1 MTGFGIGRAGDQN
14 LSVVAE
20 ARSVNN
26 RFLDI
31 SLRIP
36 KALYSFE
43 TEIRELIRSKVE
55 RGRVTLAVN
64 EELANG
70 ETSAVRLDRDKAV
83 QYVKLLHDLQELT
96 GISGEI
102 RIEHLLSI
110 GDLFVSG
117 EDDEARQ
124 RLWDT
129 TRTAILAALDDLIS
143 SRGKEGD
150 ALVKDLLERLSTI
163 SQGLLV
169 IKELAGG
176 QTAEYRGRLAAR
188 LEVLVG
194 DIRLDHNRLEMELAI
209 AAEKLDITE
218 EIVRLDSHLTLFGDT
233 LCKDGAIG
241 KTLNFVLQEMG
252 REVNTIA
259 SKSWLF
265 EISQI
270 AVRMKETLEQLRE
283 QVQNLE

>member
-1 MTGFGIGRAGDQN
+1 MTGFGVGLAGDQN

-36 KALYSFE
+36 KGLYPFE
-43 TEIRELIRSKVE
+43 TEIRELIRTKVE
-55 RGRVTLAVN
+55 RGRVTLAIT
-64 EELANG
+64 EELSNSESSG
-70 ETSAVRLDRDKAV
+70 VKLDRDKAM
-83 QYVKLLHDLQELT
+83 QYLQMLRELQELG
-96 GISGEI
+96 GITGEI
-102 RIEHLLSI
+102 KLEHLLSA

-117 EDDEARQ
+117 DDDEARQ

-129 TRTAILAALDDLIS
+129 AKKAVLAALDDMAAS
-143 SRGKEGD
+143 GKREGD
-150 ALVKDLLERLSTI
+150 TLAKDLQERLATI
-163 SQGLLV
+163 RDGLEV
-169 IKELAGG
+169 IKALAAG
-176 QTAEYRGRLAAR
+176 QTAEYRNRLAAR
-188 LEVLVG
+188 LEQLIDDV
-194 DIRLDHNRLEMELAI
+194 RLDRNRLETELAI
-209 AAEKLDITE
+209 SAERLDITE
-218 EIVRLDSHLTLFGDT
+218 EIVRLDSHLNLFNDT
-233 LCKDGAIG
+233 LNKDGAIG

-265 EISQI
+265 DISQI

>member
-1 MTGFGIGRAGDQN
+1 MTGFGVGRAGDQT

-36 KALYSFE
+36 KGLYPFE
-43 TEIRELIRSKVE
+43 TEIRELIRTKVE
-55 RGRVTLAVN
+55 RGRVTLAVT
-64 EELANG
+64 EELSNAESG
-70 ETSAVRLDRDKAV
+70 GVRLDREKAT
-83 QYVKLLHDLQELT
+83 QYIKHLHELQELA
-96 GISGEI
+96 GITGEI
-102 RIEHLLSI
+102 RLEHLLAA
-110 GDLFVSG
+110 GDLFMSG
-117 EDDEARQ
+117 DDDEARQ
-124 RLWDT
+124 RLWE
-129 TRTAILAALDDLIS
+129 TARKAIHSALGDLAAS
-143 SRGKEGD
+143 GKREGD
-150 ALVKDLLERLSTI
+150 TLARDLQERLATI
-163 SQGLLV
+163 RDGLEV
-169 IKELAGG
+169 IKALAAG
-176 QTAEYRGRLAAR
+176 QTAEYRNRLATRLEQLIDDAR
-188 LEVLVG
+188 L
-194 DIRLDHNRLEMELAI
+194 DRNRLETELAI
-209 AAEKLDITE
+209 SAERLDITE
-218 EIVRLDSHLTLFGDT
+218 EIVRLDSHLNLFNDT
-233 LCKDGAIG
+233 LNKDGAIG

>member
-1 MTGFGIGRAGDQN
+1 MTGFGVGRAGDQT

-36 KALYSFE
+36 KGLYPFE
-43 TEIRELIRSKVE
+43 TEIRELIRTKVE
-55 RGRVTLAVN
+55 RGRVTLAVT
-64 EELANG
+64 EELSNG
-70 ETSAVRLDRDKAV
+70 ESSGVKLDREKAT
-83 QYVKLLHDLQELT
+83 QYLHLLRELQELG
-96 GISGEI
+96 GITGEI
-102 RIEHLLSI
+102 KLEHLLAA

-117 EDDEARQ
+117 DDDEARQ
-124 RLWDT
+124 RLWET
-129 TRTAILAALDDLIS
+129 AKIAILSALDDMAAS
-143 SRGKEGD
+143 GRREGD
-150 ALVKDLLERLSTI
+150 TLAKDLQDRLATIRDGLE
-163 SQGLLV
+163 V
-169 IKELAGG
+169 IKALAAG
-176 QTAEYRGRLAAR
+176 QTAEYRNRLAAR
-188 LEVLVG
+188 LEQLI
-194 DIRLDHNRLEMELAI
+194 DDSRLDRNRLETELAI
-209 AAEKLDITE
+209 SAERLDITE
-218 EIVRLDSHLTLFGDT
+218 EIVRLDSHLNLFNDT
-233 LCKDGAIG
+233 LNKDGAIG

-265 EISQI
+265 DISQI

>member
-1 MTGFGIGRAGDQN
+1 MTGFGVGRAGDQN

-36 KALYSFE
+36 KGLYPFE

-55 RGRVTLAVN
+55 RGRITLAVT
-64 EELANG
+64 EELSNG
-70 ETSAVRLDRDKAV
+70 ETSSVRLDRDKAA
-83 QYVKLLHDLQELT
+83 QYVHLLRDLQELT
-96 GISGEI
+96 GITGEI
-102 RIEHLLSI
+102 KLEHLLAT

-124 RLWDT
+124 RLWD
-129 TRTAILAALDDLIS
+129 RSREAISSALDDLAS
-143 SRGKEGD
+143 SRLKEGET
-150 ALVKDLLERLSTI
+150 LVKDLLERLFTI
-163 SQGLLV
+163 SQGLNV
-169 IKELAGG
+169 IKELAAG
-176 QTAEYRGRLAAR
+176 QTAEYRGRLTAR

-194 DIRLDHNRLEMELAI
+194 DIRLDRNRLETELAI

-259 SKSWLF
+259 SKSWLLD
-265 EISQI
+265 ISQI

-283 QVQNLE
+283 QAQNLE